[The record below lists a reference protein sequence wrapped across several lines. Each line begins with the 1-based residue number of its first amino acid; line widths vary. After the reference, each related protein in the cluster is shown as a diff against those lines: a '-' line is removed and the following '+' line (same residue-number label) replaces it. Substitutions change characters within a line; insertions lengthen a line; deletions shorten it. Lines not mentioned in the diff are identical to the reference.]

1 MVIRK
6 ISKEPMEAATG
17 GALAMG
23 VNREDDDG
31 SGDSW
36 NRSSQPGGEGDF
48 HGPNYL
54 GIGLIV
60 IFVVLLGIAIRY
72 T

>member
-1 MVIRK
+1 MRQF
-6 ISKEPMEAATG
+6 EAT
-17 GALAMG
+17 MG

-36 NRSSQPGGEGDF
+36 NRNPRPGGEGDF

-54 GIGLIV
+54 GFGLIV
-60 IFVVLLGIAIRY
+60 VFIVLLAIAINY
-72 T
+72 S